1 MSHRRFAAL
10 GRALS
15 VFSACTL
22 LLSGRAL
29 AGDLPRVLVLPYAPV
44 YDGLANASG
53 EKAAE
58 VLMNELRSSE
68 QLQLVQVKKDA
79 ASAAPVRK
87 AVNPGPAKDQAVLT
101 EAKER
106 VGKADDFTKKLKFRE
121 AATELE
127 KAISLMEQQ
136 HPYIDFADLVGANL
150 SLAVAYFRLGLD
162 SDGEK
167 ALASV
172 VRLDPERKLDAE
184 KYPPVFIRAF
194 DNVSKRVKKAPKASI
209 EVKPTSGGASVV
221 LDGREVGRAP
231 VLIKDVIKGS
241 HFLRVGDGWSNR
253 VEVPG
258 ADTVKVAPDLGSS
271 GGPVAELVGLL
282 ARNVIDDLVIGRAVA
297 LAEQA
302 PADFVVLGG
311 VHKEGDAVV
320 VSSHLLKVASKK
332 TCLLQRVVFDL
343 EMLGAGIEIYKVGA
357 DITNKLDVFGD
368 EEKLPAKVA
377 RDALPPAGKTSG
389 IAAVSAS
396 GGEHVTVA
404 STEPAGNDRV
414 VRAKPG
420 EDKPK
425 PADAPTAATTT
436 EVRKVT
442 ASTEPEMIPLEPTG
456 PGEEPAKRKP
466 SDSGG
471 FGTTGIVLTVLAV
484 VAVLAGGGVGGYFI
498 YDAANKPVTGRGT
511 IQW

>member
-1 MSHRRFAAL
+1 
-10 GRALS
+10 
-15 VFSACTL
+15 
-22 LLSGRAL
+22 
-29 AGDLPRVLVLPYAPV
+29 
-44 YDGLANASG
+44 
-53 EKAAE
+53 
-58 VLMNELRSSE
+58 
-68 QLQLVQVKKDA
+68 
-79 ASAAPVRK
+79 
-87 AVNPGPAKDQAVLT
+87 
-101 EAKER
+101 
-106 VGKADDFTKKLKFRE
+106 
-121 AATELE
+121 
-127 KAISLMEQQ
+127 MEQQ

-167 ALASV
+167 ALGNV

-194 DNVSKRVKKAPKASI
+194 DNVNKRIKKAPRAAI
-209 EVKPTSGGASVV
+209 EVKPTSGGASVI
-221 LDGREVGRAP
+221 LDGREVGHAP
-231 VLIKDVIKGS
+231 VLIKDVIKGP

-258 ADTVKVAPDLGSS
+258 SDTVKVAPDLGAA
-271 GGPVAELVGLL
+271 GGPVPELIGLL
-282 ARNVIDDLVIGRAVA
+282 ARNVIDDLVISRAVA

-377 RDALPPAGKTSG
+377 RDALPPAGRTATTT
-389 IAAVSAS
+389 IASVSAS

-404 STEPAGNDRV
+404 STDPAPGNERV
-414 VRAKPG
+414 VRKTDEP
-420 EDKPK
+420 KPK
-425 PADAPTAATTT
+425 PADAPTVASTT

-442 ASTEPEMIPLEPTG
+442 ATSGEPEMIPLEPTG
-456 PGEEPAKRKP
+456 PGEEPAKRKK
-466 SDSGG
+466 DSGG
-471 FGTTGIVLTVLAV
+471 LGTTGIVLIVLAV
-484 VAVLAGGGVGGYFI
+484 VAVAAGGGVGGYFI
-498 YDAANKPVTGRGT
+498 VDSANKPITGRGT